1 MKNYDY
7 YFRRSTSCGQLL
19 ALRVGPAAPHP
30 ARPSLRLS
38 SHILVWSSLHCV
50 AQTST
55 NVVVR
60 GSVKHTC
67 EESNLQRNL
76 QERLSSV
83 YFLEQDYIC
92 GPRNVF
98 KKKIVPSV
106 LLPKKDGNG
115 LTLSYNLKN

>member
-7 YFRRSTSCGQLL
+7 YFRRSTGCGQLL

-30 ARPSLRLS
+30 ARLSLRLS
-38 SHILVWSSLHCV
+38 SHILVWSSLYCV

-60 GSVKHTC
+60 GSVKPTC

-76 QERLSSV
+76 QERVSSV
-83 YFLEQDYIC
+83 LFAFS
-92 GPRNVF
+92 RA
-98 KKKIVPSV
+98 
-106 LLPKKDGNG
+106 G
-115 LTLSYNLKN
+115 LCMWSAKCVQEKNSAFSAVA

>member
-19 ALRVGPAAPHP
+19 TLRVGPAAPHP
-30 ARPSLRLS
+30 ARLSLRLS
-38 SHILVWSSLHCV
+38 SHILVWSSLRKRQ
-50 AQTST
+50 QTLWLEAVL
-55 NVVVR
+55 NPL
-60 GSVKHTC
+60 VK
-67 EESNLQRNL
+67 NLTYKEIYKSGYRVCYL
-76 QERLSSV
+76 HFR
-83 YFLEQDYIC
+83 EQDYLC

-115 LTLSYNLKN
+115 HTLSYNLKN